1 MSDAALARTYEIY
14 RTACGLRK
22 DGLPRPATMQHF
34 WEVWE
39 ECRRRLEQS
48 GEHVALDERL
58 FKEVGKLL
66 VRALLALRL
75 LQLLPHS
82 PHDPPRY
89 PCDAGRHHG
98 PRLGHRGVVDRAIAP
113 SHAIALAVF
122 CSA

>member
-1 MSDAALARTYEIY
+1 MLDAALARTYEIY

-58 FKEVGKLL
+58 SKKWENYWSALCLHFAYYNCCRIHLTVLRVTPAMQAGITDRVWGIAELL
-66 VRALLALRL
+66 TER
-75 LQLLPHS
+75 
-82 PHDPPRY
+82 
-89 PCDAGRHHG
+89 
-98 PRLGHRGVVDRAIAP
+98 
-113 SHAIALAVF
+113 
-122 CSA
+122 